1 MEMGDALAGDRTD
14 DEGSGAACA
23 QGMGE
28 PGRLPEGHA
37 ASPVTPVAWQGEGCP
52 MSARDIVRGIEAGQ
66 LTSERLVADLLDL
79 IQERE
84 PIVKAWAYL
93 DRTAAL
99 ETARASDRGGA
110 AGRLRGVPIG
120 WKDIIDCVGQP
131 TTCGSPIYVN
141 NVADRDAAVVAMSR
155 RAGALALGKTVTA
168 EFASSFPGP
177 TTNPHNAAHTP
188 GGSSSGSA
196 AAVAVGMVPLA
207 VGTQTGGSVIRPASF
222 CGVVGFKPSF
232 GMISREGVKSVSES
246 LDTVGTFARSVD
258 DTGLLLAALTGR
270 PEFAEPAAHRPARVI
285 VCRDTAWNEAEPS
298 ALDALQETM
307 RLLSANGVRV
317 GEQRMPDWFDA
328 ISAARH
334 AIEYFEMARALQDE
348 YLRHRGQLSAPLSAR
363 IEQGLSLDPAVY
375 EEALLRQRQ
384 AREALAGVFGEAD
397 LLLVPSA
404 PGEAPEGLQSTGNAL
419 FNRIWTALGVPC
431 ITLPGHRGPKN
442 LPVGVQFIAPA
453 RQDARLLAHAA
464 WIEPLLLRRD

>member
-1 MEMGDALAGDRTD
+1 MGNGDEPAVGKASGEGSDALRAR
-14 DEGSGAACA
+14 GAK
-23 QGMGE
+23 
-28 PGRLPEGHA
+28 PGRESEGRT
-37 ASPVTPVAWQGEGCP
+37 ASSMPGTARQSGGHLL
-52 MSARDIVRGIEAGQ
+52 SARDIARAIEAGQ
-66 LTSERLVADLLDL
+66 LTSVRLVGDLLDL

-84 PIVKAWAYL
+84 PVVKAWAYL
-93 DRTAAL
+93 DHAAAL
-99 ETARASDRGGA
+99 DAARAADRGA
-110 AGRLRGVPIG
+110 PAGCLHGVPIG
-120 WKDIIDCVGQP
+120 WKDIIDCAGQP
-131 TTCGSPIYVN
+131 TSCGSPIYAA
-141 NVADRDAAVVAMSR
+141 NVAARDAAAVAMSR

-196 AAVAVGMVPLA
+196 AAVAAGMVPLA

-232 GMISREGVKSVSES
+232 GMISREGVKSVSET

-270 PEFAEPAAHRPARVI
+270 PEFAEFAAQRPARVV
-285 VCRDTAWNEAEPS
+285 VCRDMAWDEAEPS

-307 RLLSANGVRV
+307 RLLSANGVQVR
-317 GEQRMPDWFDA
+317 EQRMPGWFDA
-328 ISAARH
+328 ISAARQ

-348 YLRHRGQLSAPLSAR
+348 YRRHRGQLSAPLSAR
-363 IEQGLSLDPAVY
+363 IEQGLGLDPAVY

-397 LLLVPSA
+397 LLLAPSA

-442 LPVGVQFIAPA
+442 LPVGVQFMAPA
-453 RQDARLLAHAA
+453 RRDTRLLAHAA
-464 WIEPLLLRRD
+464 WVEPLLLRRA